1 MTISFDLSSDIRFH
15 RGTEVKGVEYV
26 KYHFCVLCLWYSLCS
41 LLQLKYFP
49 LPNNII
55 VPFMLSWMIWVVGI
69 DSKKEKHEY
78 YTMKT
83 PYVLFLC
90 PKQ

>member
-1 MTISFDLSSDIRFH
+1 MRKICKISF
-15 RGTEVKGVEYV
+15 
-26 KYHFCVLCLWYSLCS
+26 LCIVFVVFLCS
-41 LLQLKYFP
+41 VVVGIAIEVFP

-55 VPFMLSWMIWVVGI
+55 VAFMLSWMIWVGI
-69 DSKKEKHEY
+69 DSKKEKRVLHHE
-78 YTMKT
+78 T